1 MTGRTAP
8 PSLPTAETPRAET
21 PPAAPEQGQARGRVS
36 SSQAVKPWPATP
48 SLRCSPHGP
57 VFSLT
62 LLAAEHTF

>member
-21 PPAAPEQGQARGRVS
+21 PPAAPEQGQARGRVP
-36 SSQAVKPWPATP
+36 SSQALTPPRATP
-48 SLRCSPHGP
+48 AVRSSPP
-57 VFSLT
+57 RPALSPT